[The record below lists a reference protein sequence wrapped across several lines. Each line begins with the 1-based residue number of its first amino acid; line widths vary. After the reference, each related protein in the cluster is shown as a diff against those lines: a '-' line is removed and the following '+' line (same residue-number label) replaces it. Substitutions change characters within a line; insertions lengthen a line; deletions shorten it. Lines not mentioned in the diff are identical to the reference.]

1 MQYSDLTTAL
11 GDLMVVT
18 ITDASSAS
26 PSNDTNFNNI
36 LPRIIDDAE
45 QRIYREL
52 DFLATQ
58 DQFNTYPA
66 QQNNKY
72 VQIPDAI
79 RVIESASILVNTS
92 NIIGTSNIPDSNN
105 CISFTIAAGNILTIT
120 DPTLPLSVKAGN
132 YAVFPTFTIYDTSSA
147 NGYLQGAY
155 KILSKPTS
163 TTFTIQG
170 PTNPGY
176 NGSGSYLPVYFTEN
190 NGSSNVTVL
199 LNSDLFIPLIGSIWQ
214 VGVPVNFSF
223 SIFDEP
229 SNLGAGGYTI
239 TGVESGGGAFNINAP
254 FPVPQDT
261 ETENN
266 DNVLVQYVTALPAQK
281 KQKMERLTKDAF
293 DIFWPADYQLGIP
306 QNYCILNNNTAILG
320 PTPDQNYSVEFTGVF
335 RPAPISSIN
344 TSTYLSINYPDLFMA
359 ACMVFGEMYQKDA
372 DLPANSPPGQDATK
386 WESQYQLRKA
396 SALSEVQ
403 RQKGAGPNW
412 SSYSPT
418 PESNPP
424 RP

>member
-18 ITDASSAS
+18 ITNAASAT

-72 VQIPDAI
+72 IKIPNAI
-79 RVIESASILVNTS
+79 RVVESASVLVNTA
-92 NIIGTSNIPDSNN
+92 NIIGISLILDSNG
-105 CISFTIAAGNILTIT
+105 FIAFSIASGNILTIT
-120 DPTLPLSVKAGN
+120 DPNLPASIKVGN
-132 YAVFPTFTIYDTSSA
+132 YTIFPSFTTYDINSD

-155 KILSKPTS
+155 KILSKPTPTS
-163 TTFTIQG
+163 FTIQG
-170 PTNPGY
+170 PTSPGY
-176 NGSGSYLPVYFTEN
+176 DGFGSYLPEYTSDG
-190 NGSSNVTVL
+190 NGVNAITVS
-199 LNSDLFIPLIGSIWQ
+199 LNSLFTPMVGEIWR
-214 VGVPVNFSF
+214 VGAPTTFMGDGDAASVS
-223 SIFDEP
+223 
-229 SNLGAGGYTI
+229 LGAGGYTI
-239 TGVESGGGAFNINAP
+239 ESVQYGNGTFTINAP
-254 FPVPQDT
+254 FAGPDDS

-266 DNVLVQYVTALPAQK
+266 DFVTVQYVTALPAQK

-293 DIFWPADYQLGIP
+293 DIFWPADYQIGQP
-306 QNYCILNNNTAILG
+306 QNYCVLNNNTVILG

-335 RPAPISSIN
+335 RPAPISSTN